1 MEGYRAEELA
11 ATTPVATHPTMRDV
25 AALAGASLKTVSR
38 VINSDPTVGTELA
51 ARVRSAARKLDY
63 RPNRIASDLARRR
76 TSAATGK
83 PSTIGLLIQDVS
95 NEFSASIFRA
105 VEDVAEAHGVTV
117 LASNVNDDPG
127 RERALTAN
135 LVARRVDGL
144 IIVPVSQDHGYLARE
159 QRSGV
164 PVVFVDRPPLF
175 LRADSVLSDNEA
187 GACRGVS
194 HLVEHGHQRI
204 AFLGEVSRF
213 VPAGLRYNGYTEAL
227 RQAGLPCDENLVR
240 RNLWTEQDASDAVSE
255 IMVVPDPPTALF
267 AAHNRLT
274 VGAIRGLRLLGLERS
289 VALVGFDDF
298 GRADLLQPAITVV
311 AQDPGALGRL
321 AAEILFRRIVGEDFP
336 IAEHIVPTR
345 LIVRGSGEV
354 RPAGVTQGSHG
365 TSSRGR
371 RTAASNG

>member
-1 MEGYRAEELA
+1 
-11 ATTPVATHPTMRDV
+11 MRDV

-38 VINSDPTVGTELA
+38 VINGDPTVGTELA

-63 RPNRIASDLARRR
+63 RPNRIASDLARKR

-144 IIVPVSQDHGYLARE
+144 ILVPAGQDHGYLARE

-213 VPAGLRYNGYTEAL
+213 VPARLRHTGYTEAL

-240 RNLWTEQDASDAVSE
+240 RDLWTEQDASDAVSE
-255 IMVVPDPPTALF
+255 VMVVPDPPTALF

-345 LIVRGSGEV
+345 LIVRGSGEL

-371 RTAASNG
+371 RTPASNGSAEIRNHPDVAH